1 MKALKSIIVISGCL
15 LVPSIIVA
23 QTHSLTASY
32 LNVDAGSN
40 GLLNSIAKATGE
52 PSYGDDLDKG
62 LGFSIEWRTAP
73 VDGISFGLE
82 YFHFDTEAS
91 VGGDATAQDAID
103 LSDFFD
109 ETFQVGATKFKEE
122 YTTHTYLFNVA
133 YDVEIGANLAAYLG
147 AGVGITHLNQEL
159 SVSNPGLNGSID
171 DSDTVFAYQFKA
183 GLRYALS
190 EAWSVQTGVRF
201 LDYSDFEFSYEG
213 VKVSGGGDATA
224 YEFGLSYAY

>member
-1 MKALKSIIVISGCL
+1 MKALKSIIAISGCL

-62 LGFSIEWRTAP
+62 SGLSIEWRTAP

-82 YFHFDTEAS
+82 YLYFDTEAS
-91 VGGDATAQDAID
+91 VSGNLSAQEANDIN
-103 LSDFFD
+103 
-109 ETFQVGATKFKEE
+109 TFLGSTLEVGASSLKEE

-159 SVSNPGLNGSID
+159 SVSNPGLNGSVD
-171 DSDTVFAYQFKA
+171 DSDTVFAYQLKA

-190 EAWSVQTGVRF
+190 EAWSVQSGVRF

-224 YEFGLSYAY
+224 FEFGLSYAY